1 MQNRTS
7 RMGQAE
13 QDKRTEL
20 AELDNYWYWQKKTAR
35 TGLPGKDCQD
45 RPARTGLPGQACQD
59 RTDRTGLPGQG
70 CQNRAVRTG
79 LLG

>member
-45 RPARTGLPGQACQD
+45 RPARTGLPGQD
-59 RTDRTGLPGQG
+59 
-70 CQNRAVRTG
+70 
-79 LLG
+79 